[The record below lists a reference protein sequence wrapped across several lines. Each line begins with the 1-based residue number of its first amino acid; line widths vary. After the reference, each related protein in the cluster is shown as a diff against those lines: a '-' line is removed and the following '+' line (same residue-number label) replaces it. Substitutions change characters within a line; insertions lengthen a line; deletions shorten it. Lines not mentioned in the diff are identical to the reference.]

1 MLVALA
7 VPRCASR
14 VAAGSGTT
22 HVRRARALFGRYF
35 RRYILSFFHKHA
47 IRPVLV
53 ILYSQWFKYT

>member
-22 HVRRARALFGRYF
+22 HVRRARAFSGG
-35 RRYILSFFHKHA
+35 ILGGIFFHFFTSMPYA
-47 IRPVLV
+47 Q
-53 ILYSQWFKYT
+53 SS